1 MTDFANTPLQ
11 AWNRTGSDEFRVVAS
26 TTSGPKT
33 SSIGKVLYNLKA
45 FFGMEPGMLKD
56 LKSENKASVQRFKS
70 DINSFFTRR
79 ANSEAGKVSAYGKIH
94 QLATKQLDYLETGGR
109 RLSDRSVRQV
119 MTHVGTLTDAVDEA
133 NQKLADRY
141 SP

>member
-1 MTDFANTPLQ
+1 MTDFATTPLQ
-11 AWNRTGSDEFRVVAS
+11 AWNRTGSMNFESLRA
-26 TTSGPKT
+26 TSGPKT

-56 LKSENKASVQRFKS
+56 LKSENKASVERFKS
-70 DINSFFTRR
+70 DINCFFDQR
-79 ANSEAGKVSAYGKIH
+79 ANRGTGKAIAYGQIH
-94 QLATKQLDYLETGGR
+94 PLATKQLDYLEQGGR
-109 RLSDRSVRQV
+109 RLSDRSIRQV

-133 NQKLADRY
+133 NQKLEDRY